1 MEPFNSR
8 RAAAHARSVMVA
20 SSQALAAQ
28 VGLQVLNDGGN
39 AVDAAIA
46 GAAVVNIIEP
56 MMNGLGGDAF
66 VLVHWQGKLYGL
78 NASGR
83 CDCYCSGELGRKI
96 VSASD
101 AGGGY

>member
-8 RAAAHARSVMVA
+8 RAAAHARA
-20 SSQALAAQ
+20 SWSRRAKPWLRKW
-28 VGLQVLNDGGN
+28 DCKSYSGN

-46 GAAVVNIIEP
+46 VAAVVNIIEP

-101 AGGGY
+101 AGGG